1 VARRFALAL
10 VATLALLLGAFLVM
24 RSLRA
29 PRAGAPAA
37 PAPRPT
43 AVVPPTPIPA
53 RNVTLFF
60 ESKAGDGVL
69 HPEARDVPAAS
80 DDVAFLRS
88 VASGVVEG
96 PRSEDLM
103 PPFPDGWTLRGA
115 YLLRDGV
122 AVLDLSPARVP
133 TPPDEPAPGTP
144 GAGIRPSPAP
154 APAPP
159 ATVRWQAGS
168 HEEDAAVQ
176 ALAVSVSR
184 NMPGV
189 TRVVLLVDGEPAE
202 TLAGH
207 VDLAHPIAPDFTRA
221 AEETPRPAQA
231 APPTPS
237 PTPEPTLTPSP
248 APARPPKQTKPPPRP
263 KGETT

>member
-1 VARRFALAL
+1 MARRFALAL
-10 VATLALLLGAFLVM
+10 VATLVLLLGAFLAM
-24 RSLRA
+24 RSVRA
-29 PRAGAPAA
+29 PRGGAPAA

-60 ESKAGDGVL
+60 ESAAGDGML
-69 HPEARDVPAAS
+69 HPESRDVPAAS

-96 PRSEDLM
+96 PRSEDLVR
-103 PPFPDGWTLRGA
+103 PFPDGWTLRGA

-122 AVLDLSPARVP
+122 AVLDLA
-133 TPPDEPAPGTP
+133 PP
-144 GAGIRPSPAP
+144 R

-159 ATVRWQAGS
+159 DAPPAGTPGPGVPAPAAAAPPGIVRWQAGG
-168 HEEDAAVQ
+168 HEEDTAVQ
-176 ALAVSVSR
+176 ALAVTVGK
-184 NMPGV
+184 NMTGV
-189 TRVVLLVDGEPAE
+189 TRLVFLVAGEPAE

-221 AEETPRPAQA
+221 VEETPRPAQA
-231 APPTPS
+231 APPTPV
-237 PTPEPTLTPSP
+237 PTPEPTVTPSP
-248 APARPPKQTKPPPRP
+248 VPAKTPKQTKPPLRP

>member
-1 VARRFALAL
+1 MARRFALAL
-10 VATLALLLGAFLVM
+10 VALLALLLGAFLVM
-24 RSLRA
+24 RSVRS
-29 PRAGAPAA
+29 PKAGGLPGPAPAR
-37 PAPRPT
+37 RPT

-60 ESKAGDGVL
+60 ESTAGDGAL
-69 HPEARDVPAAS
+69 HPESRDVPVAS

-96 PRSEDLM
+96 PRSTDLVK
-103 PPFPDGWTLRGA
+103 PFPDGWTLRGA

-122 AVLDLSPARVP
+122 AVLDLA
-133 TPPDEPAPGTP
+133 PPH
-144 GAGIRPSPAP
+144 

-159 ATVRWQAGS
+159 DAAQAGAPGPAVPAPPVWVRWQAGA

-176 ALAVSVSR
+176 ALAVTVAK

-189 TRVVLLVDGEPAE
+189 TRVVLLVAGEPAD

-207 VDLAHPIAPDFTRA
+207 VDLAHPIAPDLTRV
-221 AEETPRPAQA
+221 AEEAARPAQPPVPTA
-231 APPTPS
+231 VPTPA
-237 PTPEPTLTPSP
+237 PTATPSP
-248 APARPPKQTKPPPRP
+248 APTRAPKQTKPPARP

>member
-1 VARRFALAL
+1 MARRFALAL

-24 RSLRA
+24 RSLRT
-29 PRAGAPAA
+29 PKQGASPV

-69 HPEARDVPAAS
+69 HPESRDVPAAS

-88 VASGVVEG
+88 VAAGVVEG

-103 PPFPDGWTLRGA
+103 RPFPDGWTLRGA
-115 YLLRDGV
+115 YLLHDGV
-122 AVLDLSPARVP
+122 AVLDLA
-133 TPPDEPAPGTP
+133 PP
-144 GAGIRPSPAP
+144 R

-159 ATVRWQAGS
+159 DAPAPGPGEPAVPASPAYVRWQAGA

-184 NMPGV
+184 NMTGV
-189 TRVVLLVDGEPAE
+189 TRVVLLVGGEPAD

-207 VDLAHPIAPDFTRA
+207 VDLAHPIAPDLTRA

-237 PTPEPTLTPSP
+237 PTPEPAPTPSP
-248 APARPPKQTKPPPRP
+248 APPRPPKQTKPPPRP

>member
-10 VATLALLLGAFLVM
+10 VALLALLLGAFLVM
-24 RSLRA
+24 RSVRA
-29 PRAGAPAA
+29 PKAGAPPA

-60 ESKAGDGVL
+60 ESKEGDGVL
-69 HPEARDVPAAS
+69 HPEARDVPVAA

-88 VASGVVEG
+88 VAAGVVEG
-96 PRSEDLM
+96 PRSADLLR
-103 PPFPDGWTLRGA
+103 PFPEGWTLRGA

-122 AVLDLSPARVP
+122 AVLDV
-133 TPPDEPAPGTP
+133 
-144 GAGIRPSPAP
+144 
-154 APAPP
+154 APP
-159 ATVRWQAGS
+159 ALVKWQAGA

-176 ALAVSVSR
+176 ALAVTVGK
-184 NMPGV
+184 NMTGV
-189 TRVVLLVDGEPAE
+189 TRVVLLVAGEPAD

-221 AEETPRPAQA
+221 AAEAPRPAQPPPA
-231 APPTPS
+231 AT
-237 PTPEPTLTPSP
+237 PTPEPTPEPTPTATSTP
-248 APARPPKQTKPPPRP
+248 APRPPKQTKPPARP